1 MNLFKRKESI
11 VKTEDS
17 DMDLFD
23 RIDQSYEKFS
33 KMPEPYVEKLL
44 EEEKIFREIY
54 SETLRKIHLEALDKE
69 EKMDYNNEGLRD
81 YVRMFSGDRNLSA
94 DEVKAAFK
102 KHKREVYDELYAIT
116 ECVSRDALAEFEK
129 YEKRAV
135 RVTYSKGDVN
145 DPTLCGIYPQNPMWW
160 VTMYNFKT
168 GREVLQ
174 PKEGVVYTYAYY
186 FDADGRL
193 IMVRRRIDVDGKDK
207 FYYEFTVFHYKGN
220 RTLML
225 LYTTMSGIK
234 PEHILL
240 QVSERWCDD
249 DGFVKRFIYADT
261 NGRVCPLRE
270 ELCNEYLIE
279 YNKGRQHATHVLLNV
294 RGLIVE
300 QFNFNLPEEKLRYLY

>member
-33 KMPEPYVEKLL
+33 KMKKPYIEKKIDRDQFDREKYLEKLKN
-44 EEEKIFREIY
+44 EEK
-54 SETLRKIHLEALDKE
+54 T
-69 EKMDYNNEGLRD
+69 DYNNEGFRD

-129 YEKRAV
+129 YEKQAV
-135 RVTYSKGDVN
+135 RVTYSRSDVN

-160 VTMYNFKT
+160 VTMYNFKI

-174 PKEGVVYTYAYY
+174 PKEGVFYTYAYY

-193 IMVRRRIDVDGKDK
+193 IMVKRNLTL
-207 FYYEFTVFHYKGN
+207 YYEFTVFHYKGN

-225 LYTTMSGIK
+225 MYTTR
-234 PEHILL
+234 PETEPDDILL
-240 QVSERWCDD
+240 KVSERWCDD
-249 DGFVKRFIYADT
+249 DGFVKRFMYADVAT
-261 NGRVCPLRE
+261 YGSPLRA
-270 ELCNEYLIE
+270 ELCDEYFIE
-279 YNKGRQHATHVLLNV
+279 YNRGRQHATSILLNAT
-294 RGLIVE
+294 RLIVDRYD
-300 QFNFNLPEEKLRYLY
+300 FNLPEEKLRYLY

>member
-17 DMDLFD
+17 DMDLFE

-33 KMPEPYVEKLL
+33 KMKKPYIEKKIDRDQFDREKYLEKLKN
-44 EEEKIFREIY
+44 EEK
-54 SETLRKIHLEALDKE
+54 T
-69 EKMDYNNEGLRD
+69 DYNNEGFRD

-129 YEKRAV
+129 YEKQAV
-135 RVTYSKGDVN
+135 RVTYSRSDVN

-193 IMVRRRIDVDGKDK
+193 IMVKRNLTL
-207 FYYEFTVFHYKGN
+207 YYEFTVFHYKGN

-225 LYTTMSGIK
+225 MYTTR
-234 PEHILL
+234 PETEPDDILL
-240 QVSERWCDD
+240 KVSERWCDD
-249 DGFVKRFIYADT
+249 DGFVKRFMYADVAT
-261 NGRVCPLRE
+261 YGSPLRA
-270 ELCNEYLIE
+270 ELCDEYFIE
-279 YNKGRQHATHVLLNV
+279 YNRGRQHATHILLNATAQNV
-294 RGLIVE
+294 G

>member
-1 MNLFKRKESI
+1 MNLFKRNESI

-33 KMPEPYVEKLL
+33 KMKKPYIEKKIDRDQFDREKYLEKLKN
-44 EEEKIFREIY
+44 EEK
-54 SETLRKIHLEALDKE
+54 T
-69 EKMDYNNEGLRD
+69 DYNNEGFRD

-129 YEKRAV
+129 YEKQAV
-135 RVTYSKGDVN
+135 RVTYSRSDVN

-160 VTMYNFKT
+160 VTMYNFKI

-174 PKEGVVYTYAYY
+174 PKEGVFYTYAYY

-193 IMVRRRIDVDGKDK
+193 IMVKRNLTL
-207 FYYEFTVFHYKGN
+207 YYEFTVFHYKGN

-225 LYTTMSGIK
+225 MYTTR
-234 PEHILL
+234 PETEPDDILL
-240 QVSERWCDD
+240 KVSERWCDD
-249 DGFVKRFIYADT
+249 DGFVKRFMYADVAT
-261 NGRVCPLRE
+261 YGSPLRA
-270 ELCNEYLIE
+270 ELCDEYFIE
-279 YNKGRQHATHVLLNV
+279 YNRGRQHATHILLNATAQNV
-294 RGLIVE
+294 G

>member
-1 MNLFKRKESI
+1 MNLFKRNESI

-17 DMDLFD
+17 DMDLFE

-33 KMPEPYVEKLL
+33 KMKKPYIEKKIDRDQFDREKYLEKLKN
-44 EEEKIFREIY
+44 EEK
-54 SETLRKIHLEALDKE
+54 T
-69 EKMDYNNEGLRD
+69 DYNNEGFRD

-129 YEKRAV
+129 YEKQAV
-135 RVTYSKGDVN
+135 RVTYSRSDVN

-160 VTMYNFKT
+160 VTMYNFKI

-174 PKEGVVYTYAYY
+174 PKEGVFYTYAYY

-193 IMVRRRIDVDGKDK
+193 IMVKRNLTL
-207 FYYEFTVFHYKGN
+207 YYEFTVFHYKGN

-225 LYTTMSGIK
+225 MYTTR
-234 PEHILL
+234 PETEPVDILL
-240 QVSERWCDD
+240 KVSERWCDD
-249 DGFVKRFIYADT
+249 DGFVKRFMYADVAT
-261 NGRVCPLRE
+261 YGSPLRA
-270 ELCNEYLIE
+270 ELCDEYFIE
-279 YNKGRQHATHVLLNV
+279 YNRGRQHATHILLNATAQNV
-294 RGLIVE
+294 G

>member
-1 MNLFKRKESI
+1 MNLFKRNESI

-17 DMDLFD
+17 NMDLFE

-33 KMPEPYVEKLL
+33 KMKKPYIEKKIDRDQFDREKYLEKLKN
-44 EEEKIFREIY
+44 EEK
-54 SETLRKIHLEALDKE
+54 T
-69 EKMDYNNEGLRD
+69 DYNNEGFRD

-129 YEKRAV
+129 YEKQAV
-135 RVTYSKGDVN
+135 RVTYSRSDVN

-160 VTMYNFKT
+160 VTMYNFKI

-174 PKEGVVYTYAYY
+174 PKEGVFYTYAYY

-193 IMVRRRIDVDGKDK
+193 IMVKRNLTL
-207 FYYEFTVFHYKGN
+207 YYEFTVFHYKGN

-225 LYTTMSGIK
+225 MYTTR
-234 PEHILL
+234 PETEPDDILL
-240 QVSERWCDD
+240 KVSERWCDD
-249 DGFVKRFIYADT
+249 DGFVKRFMYADVAT
-261 NGRVCPLRE
+261 YGSPLRA
-270 ELCNEYLIE
+270 ELCDEYFIE
-279 YNKGRQHATHVLLNV
+279 YNRGRQHATHILLNATAQNV
-294 RGLIVE
+294 G

>member
-17 DMDLFD
+17 DMDLFE

-33 KMPEPYVEKLL
+33 KMKKPYIEKKIDRDQFDREKYLEKLKN
-44 EEEKIFREIY
+44 EEK
-54 SETLRKIHLEALDKE
+54 T
-69 EKMDYNNEGLRD
+69 DYNNEGFRD

-129 YEKRAV
+129 YEKQAV

-145 DPTLCGIYPQNPMWW
+145 DPTFCGIYPQNPMWW
-160 VTMYNFKT
+160 VTMYNFKI

-193 IMVRRRIDVDGKDK
+193 IMVKRNLTL
-207 FYYEFTVFHYKGN
+207 YYEFTVFHYKGN

-225 LYTTMSGIK
+225 LYTMRPETK
-234 PEHILL
+234 PDDILL
-240 QVSERWCDD
+240 KVSERWCDD
-249 DGFVKRFIYADT
+249 DGFVKRFMYADVAT
-261 NGRVCPLRE
+261 YGSPLRA
-270 ELCNEYLIE
+270 ELCDEYFIE
-279 YNKGRQHATHVLLNV
+279 YNRGRQHATHILLNATAQNV
-294 RGLIVE
+294 G

>member
-33 KMPEPYVEKLL
+33 KMPEPYVEKLP

-54 SETLRKIHLEALDKE
+54 SETLDKMYLEALDKE
-69 EKMDYNNEGLRD
+69 EKTDYNNEGLRD

-145 DPTLCGIYPQNPMWW
+145 DPILCGIYPQNPMWW

-174 PKEGVVYTYAYY
+174 PKEGVFYRYAYY

-193 IMVRRRIDVDGKDK
+193 IMVKRNLTP
-207 FYYEFTVFHYKGN
+207 YYEFTVFHYKGN

-225 LYTTMSGIK
+225 MYDACPGTE
-234 PEHILL
+234 PNHVLL
-240 QVSERWCDD
+240 KVSERWCDD

-270 ELCNEYLIE
+270 EVCNEYLIE
-279 YNKGRQHATHVLLNV
+279 YNKGRQHATHVLLNAI
-294 RGLIVE
+294 GLVVE

>member
-33 KMPEPYVEKLL
+33 KMPEPYVEKLP

-54 SETLRKIHLEALDKE
+54 SETLRKIQLEALDNE
-69 EKMDYNNEGLRD
+69 EKTDYNNEGFRD

-135 RVTYSKGDVN
+135 RVTYSRSDVN
-145 DPTLCGIYPQNPMWW
+145 DPTHCGIYPQNPMWW
-160 VTMYNFKT
+160 VTMYNFKI

-193 IMVRRRIDVDGKDK
+193 IMVKRNLT

-225 LYTTMSGIK
+225 MYDAC
-234 PEHILL
+234 PETEPNHVLL
-240 QVSERWCDD
+240 KVSERWCDD

-261 NGRVCPLRE
+261 NGRVCPLRDE
-270 ELCNEYLIE
+270 VCREYLIE
-279 YNKGRQHATHVLLNV
+279 YNKGRQHATHVLLNAI
-294 RGLIVE
+294 GLVVE

>member
-17 DMDLFD
+17 DMDLFE

-33 KMPEPYVEKLL
+33 KMPEPYVEKLPA
-44 EEEKIFREIY
+44 EEKI
-54 SETLRKIHLEALDKE
+54 LRKIQLEVLDKE
-69 EKMDYNNEGLRD
+69 EKTDYNNEGLRD

-129 YEKRAV
+129 YEKQAV
-135 RVTYSKGDVN
+135 RVTYSRSDVN

-160 VTMYNFKT
+160 VTMYNFKI

-174 PKEGVVYTYAYY
+174 PKEGVFYTYAYY

-193 IMVRRRIDVDGKDK
+193 IMVKRNLTL
-207 FYYEFTVFHYKGN
+207 YYEFTVFHYKGN

-225 LYTTMSGIK
+225 MYTTR
-234 PEHILL
+234 PETEPDDILL
-240 QVSERWCDD
+240 KVSERWCDD
-249 DGFVKRFIYADT
+249 DGFVKRFMYADVAT
-261 NGRVCPLRE
+261 YGSPLRA
-270 ELCNEYLIE
+270 ELCDEYFIE
-279 YNKGRQHATHVLLNV
+279 YNRGRQHATHILLNATAQNV
-294 RGLIVE
+294 G

>member
-1 MNLFKRKESI
+1 MNLFKRNESI

-17 DMDLFD
+17 DMDLFE

-33 KMPEPYVEKLL
+33 KMKKPYIEKKIDRDQFDREKYLEKLKN
-44 EEEKIFREIY
+44 EEK
-54 SETLRKIHLEALDKE
+54 T
-69 EKMDYNNEGLRD
+69 DYNNEGFRD

-129 YEKRAV
+129 YEKQAV
-135 RVTYSKGDVN
+135 RVTYSRSDVN

-160 VTMYNFKT
+160 VTMYNFKI

-174 PKEGVVYTYAYY
+174 PKEGVFYTYAYY

-193 IMVRRRIDVDGKDK
+193 IMVKRNLTL
-207 FYYEFTVFHYKGN
+207 YYEFTVFHYKGN

-225 LYTTMSGIK
+225 MYTTR
-234 PEHILL
+234 PETEPDDILL
-240 QVSERWCDD
+240 KVSERWCDD
-249 DGFVKRFIYADT
+249 DGFVKRFMYADVAT
-261 NGRVCPLRE
+261 YGSPLRA
-270 ELCNEYLIE
+270 ELCDEYFIE
-279 YNKGRQHATHVLLNV
+279 YNRGRQHATHILLNATAQNV
-294 RGLIVE
+294 G

>member
-17 DMDLFD
+17 DMDLFE

-33 KMPEPYVEKLL
+33 KMPEPYVEKLP

-54 SETLRKIHLEALDKE
+54 SETLDKMYLEALDKE

-160 VTMYNFKT
+160 LTMYNFKT

-193 IMVRRRIDVDGKDK
+193 IMVKRNLTLN
-207 FYYEFTVFHYKGN
+207 YEFTVFHYKGN

-225 LYTTMSGIK
+225 MYDAC
-234 PEHILL
+234 PETAPNHVLL
-240 QVSERWCDD
+240 KVSERWCDD

>member
-17 DMDLFD
+17 DMDLFE

-33 KMPEPYVEKLL
+33 KMKKPYIEKKIDRDQFDREKYLEKLKN
-44 EEEKIFREIY
+44 EEK
-54 SETLRKIHLEALDKE
+54 T
-69 EKMDYNNEGLRD
+69 DYNNEGFRD

-129 YEKRAV
+129 YEKQAV
-135 RVTYSKGDVN
+135 RVTYSRSDVN

-160 VTMYNFKT
+160 VTVYNFKI

-174 PKEGVVYTYAYY
+174 PKEGVFYTYAYY

-193 IMVRRRIDVDGKDK
+193 IMVKRNLTL
-207 FYYEFTVFHYKGN
+207 YYEFTVFHYKGN

-225 LYTTMSGIK
+225 MYTTR
-234 PEHILL
+234 PETEPDDILL
-240 QVSERWCDD
+240 KVSERWCDD
-249 DGFVKRFIYADT
+249 DGFVKRFMYADVAT
-261 NGRVCPLRE
+261 YGSPLRA
-270 ELCNEYLIE
+270 ELCDEYFIE
-279 YNKGRQHATHVLLNV
+279 YNRGRQHATHILLNATAQNV
-294 RGLIVE
+294 G

>member
-17 DMDLFD
+17 DMDLFE

-33 KMPEPYVEKLL
+33 KMKKPYIEKKIDRDQFDREKYLEKLKN
-44 EEEKIFREIY
+44 EEK
-54 SETLRKIHLEALDKE
+54 T
-69 EKMDYNNEGLRD
+69 DYNNEGFRD

-135 RVTYSKGDVN
+135 RVTYSRSDVN
-145 DPTLCGIYPQNPMWW
+145 DPTHCGIYPQNPMWW
-160 VTMYNFKT
+160 VTMYNFKI

-193 IMVRRRIDVDGKDK
+193 IMVKRNLTL
-207 FYYEFTVFHYKGN
+207 YYEFTVFHYKGN

-225 LYTTMSGIK
+225 LYTMRPETK
-234 PEHILL
+234 PDDILL
-240 QVSERWCDD
+240 KVSERWCDD
-249 DGFVKRFIYADT
+249 DGFVKRFMYADVAT
-261 NGRVCPLRE
+261 YGSPLRA
-270 ELCNEYLIE
+270 ELCDEYFIE
-279 YNKGRQHATHVLLNV
+279 YNRGRQHATHILLNATAQNV
-294 RGLIVE
+294 G

>member
-33 KMPEPYVEKLL
+33 KMPEPYVEKLPA
-44 EEEKIFREIY
+44 EEKI
-54 SETLRKIHLEALDKE
+54 LRKIQLEVLDKE
-69 EKMDYNNEGLRD
+69 EKTDYNNEGLRD

-160 VTMYNFKT
+160 LTMYNFKT

-193 IMVRRRIDVDGKDK
+193 IMVKRNLT

-225 LYTTMSGIK
+225 MYDACPGTE
-234 PEHILL
+234 PNHVLL

-261 NGRVCPLRE
+261 TGRVCPLRDE
-270 ELCNEYLIE
+270 VCREYLIE

>member
-33 KMPEPYVEKLL
+33 KMPEPYVEKLP

-54 SETLRKIHLEALDKE
+54 SETLDKMYLEALDKE
-69 EKMDYNNEGLRD
+69 EKTDYNNEGLRD

-160 VTMYNFKT
+160 LTMYNFKT

-193 IMVRRRIDVDGKDK
+193 IMVKRNLTLN
-207 FYYEFTVFHYKGN
+207 YEFTVFHYKGN

-225 LYTTMSGIK
+225 MYDACPGTE
-234 PEHILL
+234 PNHVLL
-240 QVSERWCDD
+240 KVSERWCDD

-270 ELCNEYLIE
+270 EVCDEYFIE
-279 YNKGRQHATHVLLNV
+279 YNKGRQHATHVLLNAI
-294 RGLIVE
+294 GLVVE

>member
-17 DMDLFD
+17 DMDLFE

-33 KMPEPYVEKLL
+33 KMPEPYVEKLP

-54 SETLRKIHLEALDKE
+54 SETLDKMYLEALDKE

-160 VTMYNFKT
+160 LTMYNFKT

-193 IMVRRRIDVDGKDK
+193 IMVSHRINVDGKDE
-207 FYYEFTVFHYKGN
+207 FNYEFTVFHYNAN
-220 RTLML
+220 RTIMLM
-225 LYTTMSGIK
+225 YTKLPNAGPK
-234 PEHILL
+234 HILL
-240 QVSERWCDD
+240 KVSERWCDD
-249 DGFVKRFIYADT
+249 SGFVKRFMYA
-261 NGRVCPLRE
+261 NVYREFLPLRDE
-270 ELCNEYLIE
+270 VCREYLIE
-279 YNKGRQHATHVLLNV
+279 YNKGGQHATSILLNAT
-294 RGLIVE
+294 RLIVE
-300 QFNFNLPEEKLRYLY
+300 QYDFNLPEEKLRYLY

>member
-17 DMDLFD
+17 DMDLFE

-33 KMPEPYVEKLL
+33 KMKKPYIEKKIDRDQFDREKYLEKLKN
-44 EEEKIFREIY
+44 EEK
-54 SETLRKIHLEALDKE
+54 T
-69 EKMDYNNEGLRD
+69 DYNNEGFRD

-129 YEKRAV
+129 YEKQAV
-135 RVTYSKGDVN
+135 RVTYSRSDVN
-145 DPTLCGIYPQNPMWW
+145 DPTHCGIYPQNPMWW
-160 VTMYNFKT
+160 VTMYNFKI

-193 IMVRRRIDVDGKDK
+193 IMVKRNLTL
-207 FYYEFTVFHYKGN
+207 YYEFTVFHYKGN

-225 LYTTMSGIK
+225 LYTMRPETK
-234 PEHILL
+234 PDDILL
-240 QVSERWCDD
+240 KVSERWCDD
-249 DGFVKRFIYADT
+249 DGFVKRFMYADVAT
-261 NGRVCPLRE
+261 YGSPLRA
-270 ELCNEYLIE
+270 ELCDEYFIE
-279 YNKGRQHATHVLLNV
+279 YNRGRQHATHILLNATAQNV
-294 RGLIVE
+294 G

>member
-17 DMDLFD
+17 DMDLFE

-33 KMPEPYVEKLL
+33 KMKKPYIEKKIDRDQFDREKYLEKLKN
-44 EEEKIFREIY
+44 EEK
-54 SETLRKIHLEALDKE
+54 T
-69 EKMDYNNEGLRD
+69 DYNNEGFRD

-129 YEKRAV
+129 YEKQAV
-135 RVTYSKGDVN
+135 RVTYSRSDVN

-160 VTMYNFKT
+160 VTMYNFKI

-174 PKEGVVYTYAYY
+174 PKEGVFYTYAYY

-193 IMVRRRIDVDGKDK
+193 IMVKRNLTL
-207 FYYEFTVFHYKGN
+207 YYEFTVFHYKGN

-225 LYTTMSGIK
+225 MYTTR
-234 PEHILL
+234 PETEPDDILL
-240 QVSERWCDD
+240 KVSERWCDD
-249 DGFVKRFIYADT
+249 DGFVKRFMYADVAT
-261 NGRVCPLRE
+261 YGSPLRA
-270 ELCNEYLIE
+270 ELCDEYFIE
-279 YNKGRQHATHVLLNV
+279 YNKGRQHATHILLNATAQNV
-294 RGLIVE
+294 G

>member
-17 DMDLFD
+17 DMDLFE

-33 KMPEPYVEKLL
+33 KMKKPYIEKKIDRDQFDREKYLEKLKN
-44 EEEKIFREIY
+44 EEK
-54 SETLRKIHLEALDKE
+54 T
-69 EKMDYNNEGLRD
+69 DYNNEGFRD

-129 YEKRAV
+129 YEKQAV

-174 PKEGVVYTYAYY
+174 PKEGVFYRYAYY

-193 IMVRRRIDVDGKDK
+193 IMVKRNLTL
-207 FYYEFTVFHYKGN
+207 YYEFTVFHYKGN

-225 LYTTMSGIK
+225 MYDAC
-234 PEHILL
+234 PETEPNHVLL
-240 QVSERWCDD
+240 KVSERWCDD

-261 NGRVCPLRE
+261 NGRVCPLRDE
-270 ELCNEYLIE
+270 VCREYLIE
-279 YNKGRQHATHVLLNV
+279 YNK
-294 RGLIVE
+294 
-300 QFNFNLPEEKLRYLY
+300 

>member
-33 KMPEPYVEKLL
+33 KMPEPYVEKLP

-54 SETLRKIHLEALDKE
+54 SETLDKMYLEALDKE

-160 VTMYNFKT
+160 VTMYNFKI

-174 PKEGVVYTYAYY
+174 PKEGVFYTYAYY

-193 IMVRRRIDVDGKDK
+193 IMVKRNLTL
-207 FYYEFTVFHYKGN
+207 YYEFTVFHYKGN

-225 LYTTMSGIK
+225 MYTTR
-234 PEHILL
+234 PETEPDDILL
-240 QVSERWCDD
+240 KVSERWCDD
-249 DGFVKRFIYADT
+249 DGFVKRFMYADVAT
-261 NGRVCPLRE
+261 YGSPLRAG
-270 ELCNEYLIE
+270 LCDEYFIE
-279 YNKGRQHATHVLLNV
+279 YNRGRQHATHILLNATAQNV
-294 RGLIVE
+294 G

>member
-1 MNLFKRKESI
+1 MNLFKRNESI

-17 DMDLFD
+17 DMDLFE

-33 KMPEPYVEKLL
+33 KMPEPYVEKLP

-54 SETLRKIHLEALDKE
+54 SETLDKMYLEALDKE

-129 YEKRAV
+129 YEKQAV
-135 RVTYSKGDVN
+135 RVTYSRNDVN

-160 VTMYNFKT
+160 LTMYNFKT
-168 GREVLQ
+168 GKEVLQ
-174 PKEGVVYTYAYY
+174 PKEGVFYRYAYY
-186 FDADGRL
+186 FDANERL
-193 IMVRRRIDVDGKDK
+193 IMVKRNLTLN
-207 FYYEFTVFHYKGN
+207 YEFTVFHYKGN

-225 LYTTMSGIK
+225 MYDACPGTE
-234 PEHILL
+234 PNHVLL
-240 QVSERWCDD
+240 KVSERWCDD

-270 ELCNEYLIE
+270 EVCDEYFIE
-279 YNKGRQHATHVLLNV
+279 YNKGRQHATHVLLNAI
-294 RGLIVE
+294 GLVVE

>member
-33 KMPEPYVEKLL
+33 KMPEPYVEKVA
-44 EEEKIFREIY
+44 EEEEI
-54 SETLRKIHLEALDKE
+54 LRKIQLEVLDKE
-69 EKMDYNNEGLRD
+69 EKTDYNNEGLRD

-129 YEKRAV
+129 YEKQAV
-135 RVTYSKGDVN
+135 RVTYSRSDVN

-160 VTMYNFKT
+160 VTMYNFKI

-174 PKEGVVYTYAYY
+174 PKEGVFYTYAYY

-193 IMVRRRIDVDGKDK
+193 IMVKRNLTL
-207 FYYEFTVFHYKGN
+207 YYEFTVFHYKGN

-225 LYTTMSGIK
+225 MYTTR
-234 PEHILL
+234 PETEPDDILL
-240 QVSERWCDD
+240 KVSERWCDD
-249 DGFVKRFIYADT
+249 DGFVKRFMYADVAT
-261 NGRVCPLRE
+261 YGSPLRA
-270 ELCNEYLIE
+270 ELCDEYFIE
-279 YNKGRQHATHVLLNV
+279 YNRGRQHATHILLNATAQNV
-294 RGLIVE
+294 G

>member
-33 KMPEPYVEKLL
+33 KMPEPYVEEVA
-44 EEEKIFREIY
+44 EEEEI
-54 SETLRKIHLEALDKE
+54 LRKIHLEALDKE

-129 YEKRAV
+129 YEKQAV
-135 RVTYSKGDVN
+135 RVTYSRSDVN

-160 VTMYNFKT
+160 VTMYNFKI

-174 PKEGVVYTYAYY
+174 PKEGVFYTYAYY

-193 IMVRRRIDVDGKDK
+193 IMVKRNLTL
-207 FYYEFTVFHYKGN
+207 YYEFTVFHYKGN

-225 LYTTMSGIK
+225 MYTTR
-234 PEHILL
+234 PETEPDDILL
-240 QVSERWCDD
+240 KVSERWCDD
-249 DGFVKRFIYADT
+249 DGFVKRFMYADVAT
-261 NGRVCPLRE
+261 YGSPLRA
-270 ELCNEYLIE
+270 ELCDEYFIE
-279 YNKGRQHATHVLLNV
+279 YNRGRQHATHILLNATAQNV
-294 RGLIVE
+294 G

>member
-17 DMDLFD
+17 DMDLFE

-33 KMPEPYVEKLL
+33 KMKKPYIEKKIDRDQFDREKYL
-44 EEEKIFREIY
+44 EKFKNEEK
-54 SETLRKIHLEALDKE
+54 T
-69 EKMDYNNEGLRD
+69 DYNNEGFRD

-129 YEKRAV
+129 YEKQAV
-135 RVTYSKGDVN
+135 RVTYSRSDVN

-160 VTMYNFKT
+160 VTMYNFKI

-174 PKEGVVYTYAYY
+174 PKEGVFYTYAYY

-193 IMVRRRIDVDGKDK
+193 IMVKRNLTL
-207 FYYEFTVFHYKGN
+207 YYEFTVFHYKGN

-225 LYTTMSGIK
+225 MYTTR
-234 PEHILL
+234 PETEPDDILL
-240 QVSERWCDD
+240 KVSERWCDD
-249 DGFVKRFIYADT
+249 DGFVKRFMYADVAT
-261 NGRVCPLRE
+261 YGSPLRA
-270 ELCNEYLIE
+270 ELCDEYFIE
-279 YNKGRQHATHVLLNV
+279 YNRGRQHATHILLNATAQNV
-294 RGLIVE
+294 G

>member
-17 DMDLFD
+17 DMDLFE

-33 KMPEPYVEKLL
+33 KMPEPYVEKLP

-54 SETLRKIHLEALDKE
+54 SETLDKMYLEALDKE

-129 YEKRAV
+129 YEKQAV
-135 RVTYSKGDVN
+135 RVTYSRNDVN

-160 VTMYNFKT
+160 LTMYNFKT
-168 GREVLQ
+168 GKEVLQ
-174 PKEGVVYTYAYY
+174 PKEGVFYRYAYY
-186 FDADGRL
+186 FDANERL
-193 IMVRRRIDVDGKDK
+193 IMVKRNLTLN
-207 FYYEFTVFHYKGN
+207 YEFTVFHYKGN

-225 LYTTMSGIK
+225 MY
-234 PEHILL
+234 
-240 QVSERWCDD
+240 D
-249 DGFVKRFIYADT
+249 A
-261 NGRVCPLRE
+261 CPGTEPCFAESVGAL
-270 ELCNEYLIE
+270 
-279 YNKGRQHATHVLLNV
+279 V
-294 RGLIVE
+294 
-300 QFNFNLPEEKLRYLY
+300 

>member
-1 MNLFKRKESI
+1 MNLFKRNESI

-17 DMDLFD
+17 DMDLFE

-33 KMPEPYVEKLL
+33 KMKKPYIEKKIDRDQFDREKYLEKLKN
-44 EEEKIFREIY
+44 EEK
-54 SETLRKIHLEALDKE
+54 T
-69 EKMDYNNEGLRD
+69 DYNNEGFRD

-129 YEKRAV
+129 CEKQAV

-160 VTMYNFKT
+160 VTMYNFKI

-174 PKEGVVYTYAYY
+174 PKEGVFYTYAYY

-193 IMVRRRIDVDGKDK
+193 IMVKRNLTL
-207 FYYEFTVFHYKGN
+207 YYEFTVFHYKGN

-225 LYTTMSGIK
+225 MYTTR
-234 PEHILL
+234 PETEPDDILL
-240 QVSERWCDD
+240 KVSERWCDD
-249 DGFVKRFIYADT
+249 DGFVKRFMYADVAT
-261 NGRVCPLRE
+261 YGSPLRA
-270 ELCNEYLIE
+270 ELCDEYFIE
-279 YNKGRQHATHVLLNV
+279 YNRGRQHATHILLNATAQNV
-294 RGLIVE
+294 G

>member
-1 MNLFKRKESI
+1 MNLFKRNESI

-17 DMDLFD
+17 DMDLFE

-33 KMPEPYVEKLL
+33 KMKKPYIEKKIDRDQFDREKYLEKLKN
-44 EEEKIFREIY
+44 EEK
-54 SETLRKIHLEALDKE
+54 T
-69 EKMDYNNEGLRD
+69 DYNNEGFRD

-129 YEKRAV
+129 YEKQAV
-135 RVTYSKGDVN
+135 RVTYSRSDVN

-160 VTMYNFKT
+160 VTMYNFKI

-174 PKEGVVYTYAYY
+174 PKEGVFYTYAYY

-193 IMVRRRIDVDGKDK
+193 IMVKRNLTL
-207 FYYEFTVFHYKGN
+207 YYEFTVFHYKGN

-225 LYTTMSGIK
+225 MYTTR
-234 PEHILL
+234 PETEPDDILL
-240 QVSERWCDD
+240 KVSERWCDD
-249 DGFVKRFIYADT
+249 DGFVKRFMYADVAT
-261 NGRVCPLRE
+261 YGLPLRA
-270 ELCNEYLIE
+270 ELCDEYFIE
-279 YNKGRQHATHVLLNV
+279 YNRGRQHATHILLNATAQNV
-294 RGLIVE
+294 G

>member
-1 MNLFKRKESI
+1 MNLFKRNESI

-17 DMDLFD
+17 DMDLFE

-33 KMPEPYVEKLL
+33 KMKKPYIEKKIDRDQFDREKYLEKLKN
-44 EEEKIFREIY
+44 EEK
-54 SETLRKIHLEALDKE
+54 T
-69 EKMDYNNEGLRD
+69 DYNNEGFRD

-129 YEKRAV
+129 YEKQAV
-135 RVTYSKGDVN
+135 RVTYSRSDVN

-160 VTMYNFKT
+160 VTMYNFKI

-174 PKEGVVYTYAYY
+174 PKEGVFYTYAYY

-193 IMVRRRIDVDGKDK
+193 IMVKRNLTL
-207 FYYEFTVFHYKGN
+207 YYEFTVFHYKGN

-225 LYTTMSGIK
+225 MYTTR
-234 PEHILL
+234 PETEPDDILL
-240 QVSERWCDD
+240 KVSERWCDD
-249 DGFVKRFIYADT
+249 DGFVKRFMYADVAT
-261 NGRVCPLRE
+261 YGSPLRAG
-270 ELCNEYLIE
+270 LCDEYFIE
-279 YNKGRQHATHVLLNV
+279 YNRGRQHATHILLNATAQNV
-294 RGLIVE
+294 G

>member
-1 MNLFKRKESI
+1 MNLFKRNESI

-17 DMDLFD
+17 DMDLFE

-33 KMPEPYVEKLL
+33 KMKKPYIEKKIDRDQFDREKYLEKLKN
-44 EEEKIFREIY
+44 EEK
-54 SETLRKIHLEALDKE
+54 T
-69 EKMDYNNEGLRD
+69 DYNNEGFRD

-129 YEKRAV
+129 YEKQAV
-135 RVTYSKGDVN
+135 RVTYSRSDVN

-160 VTMYNFKT
+160 VTMYNFKI

-174 PKEGVVYTYAYY
+174 PKEGVFYTYAYY

-193 IMVRRRIDVDGKDK
+193 IMVKRNLTL
-207 FYYEFTVFHYKGN
+207 YYEFTVFHYKGN

-225 LYTTMSGIK
+225 MYTTR
-234 PEHILL
+234 PETEPDDILL
-240 QVSERWCDD
+240 KVSERWCDD
-249 DGFVKRFIYADT
+249 DGFVKRFMYADVAT
-261 NGRVCPLRE
+261 YGSPLRA
-270 ELCNEYLIE
+270 ELCDEYFIE
-279 YNKGRQHATHVLLNV
+279 YNRDRQHATHILLNATAQNV
-294 RGLIVE
+294 G

>member
-17 DMDLFD
+17 DMDLFE

-33 KMPEPYVEKLL
+33 KMKKPYIEKKIDRDQFDREKYLEKLKN
-44 EEEKIFREIY
+44 EEK
-54 SETLRKIHLEALDKE
+54 T
-69 EKMDYNNEGLRD
+69 DYNNEGFRD

-129 YEKRAV
+129 YEKQAV

-160 VTMYNFKT
+160 VTMYNFKI

-174 PKEGVVYTYAYY
+174 PKEGVFYTYAYY

-193 IMVRRRIDVDGKDK
+193 IMVKRNLTL
-207 FYYEFTVFHYKGN
+207 YYEFTVFHYKGN

-225 LYTTMSGIK
+225 MYTTR
-234 PEHILL
+234 PETEPDDILL
-240 QVSERWCDD
+240 KVSERWCDD
-249 DGFVKRFIYADT
+249 DGFVKRFMYADVAT
-261 NGRVCPLRE
+261 YGSPLRA
-270 ELCNEYLIE
+270 ELCDEYFIE
-279 YNKGRQHATHVLLNV
+279 YNRGRQHATHILLNATAQNV
-294 RGLIVE
+294 G

>member
-1 MNLFKRKESI
+1 
-11 VKTEDS
+11 
-17 DMDLFD
+17 MDLFE

-33 KMPEPYVEKLL
+33 KMKKPYIEKKIDRDQFDREKYLEKLKN
-44 EEEKIFREIY
+44 EEK
-54 SETLRKIHLEALDKE
+54 T
-69 EKMDYNNEGLRD
+69 DYNNEGFRD

-129 YEKRAV
+129 YEKQAV
-135 RVTYSKGDVN
+135 RVTYSRSDVN

-160 VTMYNFKT
+160 VTMYNFKI

-174 PKEGVVYTYAYY
+174 PKEGVFYTYAYY

-193 IMVRRRIDVDGKDK
+193 IMVKRNLTL
-207 FYYEFTVFHYKGN
+207 YYEFTVFHYKGN

-225 LYTTMSGIK
+225 MYTTR
-234 PEHILL
+234 PETEPDDILL
-240 QVSERWCDD
+240 KVSERWCDD
-249 DGFVKRFIYADT
+249 DGFVKRFMYADVAT
-261 NGRVCPLRE
+261 YGSPLRA
-270 ELCNEYLIE
+270 ELCDEYFIE
-279 YNKGRQHATHVLLNV
+279 YNKGRQHATHILLNATAQNV
-294 RGLIVE
+294 G

>member
-33 KMPEPYVEKLL
+33 KMKKPYIEKKIDRDQFDREKYLEKLKN
-44 EEEKIFREIY
+44 EEK
-54 SETLRKIHLEALDKE
+54 T
-69 EKMDYNNEGLRD
+69 DYNNEGFRD

-129 YEKRAV
+129 YEKQAV

-160 VTMYNFKT
+160 VTMYNFKI

-174 PKEGVVYTYAYY
+174 PKEGVFYTYAYY

-193 IMVRRRIDVDGKDK
+193 IMVKRNLTL
-207 FYYEFTVFHYKGN
+207 YYEFTVFHYKGN

-225 LYTTMSGIK
+225 MYTTR
-234 PEHILL
+234 PETEPDDILL
-240 QVSERWCDD
+240 KVSERWCDD
-249 DGFVKRFIYADT
+249 DGFVKRFMYADVAT
-261 NGRVCPLRE
+261 YGSPLRA
-270 ELCNEYLIE
+270 ELCDEYFIE
-279 YNKGRQHATHVLLNV
+279 YNRGRQHATHILLNATAQNV
-294 RGLIVE
+294 G